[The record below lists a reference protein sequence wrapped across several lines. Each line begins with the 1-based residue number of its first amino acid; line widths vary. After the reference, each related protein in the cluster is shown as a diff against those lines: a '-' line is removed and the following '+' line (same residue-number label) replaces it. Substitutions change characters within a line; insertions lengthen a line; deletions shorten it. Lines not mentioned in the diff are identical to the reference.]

1 MSKTRSKPAPPRY
14 AAKAQIEP
22 TALRQ
27 AMARAQV
34 DEAVLAK
41 YIGTSHNVINSWL
54 EGTKKPSFRQ
64 ARKAADRTRI
74 PFGFLFLENLPA
86 DALPIPDFRVVSG
99 SDDEGISL
107 DLREVIQSTLRK
119 QSWLSGYL
127 ESEEAGESDFIG
139 KGRISDSVDD
149 LAEGISS
156 ALNISAV
163 ARTNKPADYLRS
175 LVHQVEQMEVYV
187 LRSGIVGNNTS
198 RALDVKEFRG
208 FALSDKYAPFV
219 FINSKDS
226 PRAQIFTLI
235 HELCHLWCDQTG
247 ISSSSSSIVDTL
259 RLDSDEAKCNQ
270 VAAEILVPRV
280 DLMHQW
286 NKNADTNLDASLE
299 NVSKYFQVSKLVI
312 LIRLKENSLI
322 SQQEFE
328 MTYSDISLS
337 QDRNPVRTKGG
348 DYHTN
353 IAIRNGRKFTETVLN
368 ATLNQHLLLRD
379 AADLLSIS
387 PAQVVKLSERLL

>member
-1 MSKTRSKPAPPRY
+1 MSKTQTKPAPPRY

-27 AMARAQV
+27 AMDRAQV

-54 EGTKKPSFRQ
+54 EGAKKPSFRQ
-64 ARKAADRTRI
+64 ARMVANRTRI
-74 PFGFLFLENLPA
+74 PFGFLFLENLPK
-86 DALPIPDFRVVSG
+86 DDLPIPDFRVVSG
-99 SDDEGISL
+99 SDDERISL

-139 KGRISDSVDD
+139 KGRIDDSVDV

-156 ALNISAV
+156 ALNISSV
-163 ARTNKPADYLRS
+163 TRTNEPADYLRS
-175 LVHQVEQMEVYV
+175 LVQQVEQTGVNV
-187 LRSGIVGNNTS
+187 LRSGIVGDNNY
-198 RALDVKEFRG
+198 RALDVNEFRG
-208 FALSDKYAPFV
+208 FALSDQYAPFV

-226 PRAQIFTLI
+226 KRAQIFTLI

-247 ISSSSSSIVDTL
+247 ISSSSGSIVDAL
-259 RLDSDEAKCNQ
+259 RSNSDEAKCNQ

-286 NKNADTNLDASLE
+286 SKNTDTNLDASLE
-299 NVSKYFQVSKLVI
+299 NISKYFQVSRLVI
-312 LIRLKENSLI
+312 LIRLREHRLI
-322 SQQEFE
+322 SQQDFRKA
-328 MTYSDISLS
+328 YGDISLS
-337 QDRNPVRTKGG
+337 PDRNPVRTKGG